1 MIPMVRSTDLLER
14 TLEQFRFGQPP
25 APSNGLLFLGEKRH
39 APGISQTDDMT
50 DQSPSADRKFFVTV
64 SVPAVFVFQIIALA
78 AAGWINWQALNP
90 DGVAYMRIA
99 SYYAAGRMDL
109 AISGYWGPL
118 LSWLL
123 VPWLNAGITAVVAAR
138 IVMALSAVYFLWA
151 CWRVFVRFGLH
162 GQPLNWALGS
172 VAAVSVFWSVE
183 NITPDLLLGALV
195 GHAFSAMTAA
205 RWLERPVA
213 AWQSGLGWGLAYLA
227 KGVALPVTLLIC
239 AGMGA
244 LWWSERPGSRAHL
257 TRSLLFTLLGFS
269 LLAAPWVAILSAKY
283 GQFTFSTS
291 GRLNHAMVGPAD
303 VHRFYPL
310 DRGFH
315 RPEPARVTFWED
327 PQMPYLDWSPLASS
341 GNAFHQLRIVARNGC
356 VVLIMLTSVSLAF
369 PVILSVALRR
379 LCRREWRA
387 RLRHSNWWWAAL
399 PVMALALPYL
409 PGNLLIT
416 EQRYFYPAVPCLVV
430 LHVGILFRWRKSA
443 ATLWIQRQGMVLVAC
458 AVIVPTLG
466 RAWLRPGPAHAAGV
480 QAHLLLRKISEAH
493 LAGPIAGSGSLP
505 GGRTGLYVAFLLD
518 QPWYGDEPHPS
529 AAGFKRSGAR
539 LIIVRR
545 ENPVVRELD
554 ADSAFRSLD
563 ADLFASPEQARA
575 SPLKVYEALSF
586 RPAHQ

>member
-1 MIPMVRSTDLLER
+1 M
-14 TLEQFRFGQPP
+14 
-25 APSNGLLFLGEKRH
+25 
-39 APGISQTDDMT
+39 
-50 DQSPSADRKFFVTV
+50 DQSPREDQSPLPRL
-64 SVPAVFVFQIIALA
+64 VPAVFVFQILALA
-78 AAGWINWQALNP
+78 AAGWINRQALNP

-123 VPWLNAGITAVVAAR
+123 VPWLKAGATAVVAAR

-151 CWRVFVRFGLH
+151 CWRVFVRFGLR
-162 GQPLNWALGS
+162 GKPLNWALGS
-172 VAAVSVFWSVE
+172 VAAVSVLWSVE

-195 GHAFSAMTAA
+195 GHAFSTMTAA

-213 AWQSGLGWGLAYLA
+213 AWQTGLWWGLAYLA
-227 KGVALPVTLLIC
+227 KGVALPVALLIC

-257 TRSLLFTLLGFS
+257 TRGLLFTLLGFS

-291 GRLNHAMVGPAD
+291 SRLNHAMVGPSD
-303 VHRFYPL
+303 VRRFYPL

-315 RPEPARVTFWED
+315 RPEPGRVTFWED
-327 PQMPYLDWSPLASS
+327 PQMPYPDWSPFASA
-341 GNAFHQLRIVARNGC
+341 GNAIHQLRIVARNGC

-369 PVILSVALRR
+369 PAMLGIA
-379 LCRREWRA
+379 LCRLWHREWRGMLKHA
-387 RLRHSNWWWAAL
+387 NWWWAAL
-399 PVMALALPYL
+399 PVMALALIYL

-416 EQRYFYPAVPCLVV
+416 EQRYFYPALPCLVV
-430 LHVGILFRWRKSA
+430 LHVGILFWWRKSA
-443 ATLWIQRQGMVLVAC
+443 ATPWIQRHGMVLMAC
-458 AVIVPTLG
+458 AVIIPTLARG
-466 RAWLRPGPAHAAGV
+466 WLRPGPARAAGV
-480 QAHLLLRKISEAH
+480 QAQLLARKLSDAH
-493 LAGPIAGSGSLP
+493 LAGPIAGSGSLS

-529 AAGFKRSGAR
+529 AAGFNRSGAR

-545 ENPVVRELD
+545 ENPVVEELD
-554 ADSAFRSLD
+554 ADPDFRSLD
-563 ADLFASPEQARA
+563 ASLFASPDQARA
-575 SPLKVYEALSF
+575 SPLKVYELISF
-586 RPAHQ
+586 RPAHQQ